1 MQEARI
7 KSLEA
12 DISKWKKKKEEVE
25 IARKY
30 DEDRFF
36 KFKYT
41 FKWALKAITLM
52 KHKNS

>member
-36 KFKYT
+36 KFKQNT
-41 FKWALKAITLM
+41 SK
-52 KHKNS
+52 